1 MAIPP
6 AYQSPTPFGANTG
19 GLNPAFARIKK
30 EAAFDSW
37 LTVGIVKGDSG
48 NELGVAGMSA
58 DFKSWNEGKGIN
70 NDDCGIFW
78 MNPTK
83 TRATNVGPV
92 VLAQLTVSSSFTGVA
107 QMGMEGKTT
116 GGQTWR
122 EDKVKF
128 TLN

>member
-1 MAIPP
+1 MYFSNIQI
-6 AYQSPTPFGANTG
+6 YF
-19 GLNPAFARIKK
+19 LLR
-30 EAAFDSW
+30 
-37 LTVGIVKGDSG
+37 
-48 NELGVAGMSA
+48 
-58 DFKSWNEGKGIN
+58 IN

-116 GGQTWR
+116 GGQLWK

-128 TLN
+128 TLL